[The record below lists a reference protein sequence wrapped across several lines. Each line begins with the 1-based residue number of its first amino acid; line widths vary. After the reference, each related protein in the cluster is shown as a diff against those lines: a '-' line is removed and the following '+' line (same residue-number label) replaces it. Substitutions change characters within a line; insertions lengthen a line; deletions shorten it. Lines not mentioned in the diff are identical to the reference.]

1 MSKFI
6 VLYRAPQ
13 SAMEQM
19 ASGSP
24 EQREAGAAAWRAW
37 ATKVSYALTDLGA
50 PLAHTT
56 HVGPGGAS
64 EDGVCGYSILESGS
78 ADEIET
84 ILKGHPHLTV
94 PGASIEVL
102 EAIPFEM

>member
-1 MSKFI
+1 
-6 VLYRAPQ
+6 
-13 SAMEQM
+13 
-19 ASGSP
+19 
-24 EQREAGAAAWRAW
+24 
-37 ATKVSYALTDLGA
+37 
-50 PLAHTT
+50 
-56 HVGPGGAS
+56 
-64 EDGVCGYSILESGS
+64 VCGYSILESGS